1 MSETGNK
8 FFRLALKVVIIT
20 LALGIALIIGLF
32 YK

>member
-1 MSETGNK
+1 MSETGK
-8 FFRLALKVVIIT
+8 GLMKVIIWAVVIT